1 MGFNADGTYTDP
13 DHADGS
19 GANGTPG
26 TGINGEKWDP
36 NTNRWIPLG
45 APGNPKPSAPEGAGG
60 WSNLSNQNYGDGG
73 APKPVDGGEY
83 NRYDTAGK
91 VGSTGAYGGYT
102 GRMVDDGNGGVKFD
116 GTHSGRQD
124 AVDHLSGLAGA
135 AAAQQA
141 YQNDYS
147 QADKFAGLGQNARG
161 YEQNALGLASETARG
176 NNLQSMALGQG
187 MLQQGLQAQQAGAA
201 STRGGSLAA
210 AAAMRQQAAGQGA
223 YEAQGST
230 MLRAQQAAEMANGRD
245 MYQQQAGAMRA
256 GDAQAQ
262 GLDQSQAIQQMQN
275 ELQQRQL
282 GQKGQMGYDSLAQDV
297 NIGASNA
304 ALGQHEQNAGI
315 EDKSMQRHQGKLDQ
329 GAGWVGDAASAA
341 GSFGGGV
348 AGVSDGSVYGKAG
361 AAASGTPP
369 PTTTSDSRAKS
380 NIRGLASVAV
390 ARKGM
395 R

>member
-1 MGFNADGTYTDP
+1 MLRMKD
-13 DHADGS
+13 
-19 GANGTPG
+19 
-26 TGINGEKWDP
+26 
-36 NTNRWIPLG
+36 TNKLLKNVLRALPAITMALPFFAPKKTSVVPFVLG
-45 APGNPKPSAPEGAGG
+45 AIGVAAVGG
-60 WSNLSNQNYGDGG
+60 IAAVMIFSPRTRFRALDIAKDG
-73 APKPVDGGEY
+73 Y
-83 NRYDTAGK
+83 GK
-91 VGSTGAYGGYT
+91 V
-102 GRMVDDGNGGVKFD
+102 
-116 GTHSGRQD
+116 
-124 AVDHLSGLAGA
+124 
-135 AAAQQA
+135 
-141 YQNDYS
+141 
-147 QADKFAGLGQNARG
+147 LGQMDQLG
-161 YEQNALGLASETARG
+161 ISEKLGLASETARG

-282 GQKGQMGYDSLAQDV
+282 GQKGQMGYDSLGQDV
-297 NIGASNA
+297 NIGANNA

-329 GAGWVGDAASAA
+329 GAGWVGDAASVA